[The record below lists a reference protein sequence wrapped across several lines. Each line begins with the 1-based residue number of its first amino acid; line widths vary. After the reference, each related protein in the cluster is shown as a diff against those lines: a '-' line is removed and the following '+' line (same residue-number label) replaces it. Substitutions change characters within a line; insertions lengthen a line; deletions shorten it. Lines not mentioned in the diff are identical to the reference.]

1 AGVAHE
7 IRNPV
12 TCISGNLGFLSNY
25 SKDIMELLSAYE
37 QIVGPSEKID
47 ALKKNI
53 EFDFLQEDWVEILKS
68 MKASSERLR
77 ELVISLHT
85 FSHMDE
91 THLKEANLH
100 ECIDSTLLIM
110 KSRLKYGFKVVKK
123 YGDLPLVKCY
133 SGQLSQVFMNIVSN
147 AIDALEEVK
156 GETGFVPAITIETE
170 LIDSSDGDFVNSEL
184 LQNYVL
190 GGQNAK
196 LLSSASQNG
205 ESGPEAAETNSN
217 NAWIAIRIAD
227 NGPGIKPEIQ
237 RRIFDTFF
245 TTKPAGKGTGLGLAI
260 THQIVTEKHKGKL
273 NLHSTPGTG
282 TEFEILLPL
291 I

>member
-1 AGVAHE
+1 ME
-7 IRNPV
+7 I
-12 TCISGNLGFLSNY
+12 I
-25 SKDIMELLSAYE
+25 
-37 QIVGPSEKID
+37 
-47 ALKKNI
+47 
-53 EFDFLQEDWVEILKS
+53 KS
-68 MKASSERLR
+68 MKVSSERLT
-77 ELVISLHT
+77 ELVTSLHT

-110 KSRLKYGFKVVKK
+110 KNRLKYGFKVVKK

-156 GETGFVPAITIETE
+156 GEKGFVPAITIETE
-170 LIDSSDGDFVNSEL
+170 VIDTSDGDCVNSEL

-196 LLSSASQNG
+196 LLSSANQNG
-205 ESGPEAAETNSN
+205 DLTPEAAETNSN
-217 NAWIAIRIAD
+217 NTWIAIRIAD
-227 NGPGIKPEIQ
+227 NGPGIAPEIQ